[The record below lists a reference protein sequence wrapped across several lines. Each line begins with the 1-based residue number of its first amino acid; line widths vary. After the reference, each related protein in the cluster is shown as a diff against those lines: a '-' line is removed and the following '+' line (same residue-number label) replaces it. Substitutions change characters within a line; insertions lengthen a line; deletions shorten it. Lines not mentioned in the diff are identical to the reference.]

1 MSKALINIGTYPND
15 RSGDPIRTAF
25 SKINGNFTELY
36 NSEIPTQTGNGG
48 LYLSTDGVA
57 LHWSTVNPGT
67 TLPSDAAGF
76 LQNNGSGVL
85 NWVTQSLGNYVFTGD
100 TISNSINDDITLH
113 TNTHNWTFGSDGN
126 ITLPGAGYGIVFDTT
141 TAAAIN
147 VGMGALIL
155 TSPDINLEATDG
167 TTSASWQFQT
177 TGGVMF
183 PDSSIQTTAWTGSV
197 AYTSVTGT
205 PILAAVATSGS
216 YADLLNTPILA
227 AVATSG
233 SYADLL
239 NTPILATVATSG
251 SYADLLNT
259 PILAT
264 VATSGSYADLLN
276 TPILATVATS
286 GSYADLLNTPT
297 IPSLGNL
304 TIVDQTIAGNNINGD
319 IELTPNGNGYVST
332 PNLKLPVGSLV
343 QQSASIEVIV
353 ADLILD
359 IVVDYSTGDGDN
371 LNIGDYGLPNG
382 ISGSGTGWCVYQM
395 TTNPSPPL
403 QQEDIISGVNVPVFS
418 NVLFIGVGVYSNIVI
433 TDKTIPDPLVIPQPG
448 ETIYTVRPIV
458 NASLSISTL
467 ASTDISLVVG
477 VAGRVITHATI
488 APILSDIYDLGT
500 PTKRFKR
507 LWMGAGS
514 IYVQDETLGIDLRL
528 TAIDGN
534 FVVSGG
540 AGLSVGQF
548 TFHDNQLYIADSTRD
563 FIIGTTDATA
573 DVVFN
578 RPIRV
583 QTSAGVETFNVKRD
597 GRVEITVSNIPALDN
612 GALLINGS
620 STGTVTPVN
629 SAGGMIH
636 IIGNDD
642 RPSIITNDAFGTGV
656 FPLYVA
662 RQARGTS
669 DVPTATRNN
678 DVLSGYNASGY
689 TGTVYGPNS
698 TSLSSIQFQAT
709 EDFTNTSVGT
719 RVNFLVVP
727 TGEVNRIRAA
737 SIDSLGLKFTQA
749 GTGVTF
755 SDDTIQTT
763 AWTGSS
769 TQGTF
774 GNIQISGDT
783 ILNTVVG
790 NELYISTSDN
800 GGGVTLTADHF
811 YVRTTT
817 NSMPLFSVNPSGT
830 VDIHAPAWNSTTA
843 IVGIDAS
850 PGSNQLNTN
859 ISGVV
864 LQTTGLDG
872 TPSRVLNDGSSTYA
886 EWVGRRYNGTTET
899 PVGVNL
905 GDIIASLAAIPYLN
919 DNSFSITSTA
929 RIELVS
935 TEAQTPTHQGSNI
948 GFWTTPIGSN
958 TINKYLTISNLGVTF
973 EDGTSQ
979 NTAAIPM
986 TYLGT
991 AGGVATLG
999 LDGKVTTTQLPAGTS
1014 IYKGSWD
1021 ASTNDPILVNGTGDA
1036 GWEYSVSVAGAVDFG
1051 SGILTFYAGDY
1062 VIYNGTVWQRIPG
1075 TNSVSSFNG
1084 GIGAVIL
1091 SSSDVTT
1098 ALTYTPYN
1106 GTLNPNGYVNAAGAS
1121 AAAPVQSVFGRQGSV
1136 TLTTSD
1142 VTTVLTAG
1150 SVTNTMLVNSS
1161 LTVNGTSLSLGGSGT
1176 ITAAASTLTGT
1187 TLNSTVVN
1195 SSLTSV
1201 GLLSGLSVTATITGS
1216 VSGNSGTAT
1225 VLQNSRNINGVAFN
1239 GSADII
1245 THTAGTGISISG
1257 TQINNTGVLS
1267 INGSTGILTGIITTG
1282 DTGTVTN
1289 TMLAGGI
1296 ANSKLANSS
1305 ITIIAGAGL
1314 SGGGTVSLGGSV
1326 TLTATGAGVMS
1337 LTGGPNIIL
1346 SASTG
1351 AITINRIDGLQT
1363 VVTGNNASIYSLLA
1377 TDQYFGTIHSNTGA
1391 TTVTLPLGSSV
1402 AVGRQYVIKD
1412 EGGHAGNGS
1421 RRITVTASGSD
1432 TIDGGTTRAITSN
1445 YGALTTMWTGTRWSV
1460 I

>member
-1 MSKALINIGTYPND
+1 M
-15 RSGDPIRTAF
+15 
-25 SKINGNFTELY
+25 
-36 NSEIPTQTGNGG
+36 
-48 LYLSTDGVA
+48 
-57 LHWSTVNPGT
+57 
-67 TLPSDAAGF
+67 
-76 LQNNGSGVL
+76 
-85 NWVTQSLGNYVFTGD
+85 
-100 TISNSINDDITLH
+100 
-113 TNTHNWTFGSDGN
+113 
-126 ITLPGAGYGIVFDTT
+126 
-141 TAAAIN
+141 
-147 VGMGALIL
+147 
-155 TSPDINLEATDG
+155 
-167 TTSASWQFQT
+167 
-177 TGGVMF
+177 
-183 PDSSIQTTAWTGSV
+183 
-197 AYTSVTGT
+197 
-205 PILAAVATSGS
+205 ATSGS
-216 YADLLNTPILA
+216 YADLLNTP
-227 AVATSG
+227 T
-233 SYADLL
+233 
-239 NTPILATVATSG
+239 
-251 SYADLLNT
+251 
-259 PILAT
+259 
-264 VATSGSYADLLN
+264 
-276 TPILATVATS
+276 LATVATS

-304 TIVDQTIAGNNINGD
+304 TIIDQTISGNNINGD

-395 TTNPSPPL
+395 TTNPSPLL

-418 NVLFIGVGVYSNIVI
+418 NVLFIGVGIYANIVI

-477 VAGRVITHATI
+477 VDGRVITHATI

-514 IYVQDETLGIDLRL
+514 IYVQDEALGIDLRL

-534 FVVSGG
+534 FVVAGG

-563 FIIGTTDATA
+563 LIIGTTDATA

-583 QTSAGVETFNVKRD
+583 QTSAGVETFNVSRD
-597 GRVEITVSNIPALDN
+597 GRVEITVPSVPALDP

-620 STGTVTPVN
+620 STGTIPPVN
-629 SAGGMIH
+629 SAGGMLH
-636 IIGNDD
+636 IVGNDN

-727 TGEVNRIRAA
+727 TGAVNRIRAA

-755 SDDTIQTT
+755 SDDTMQTT

-774 GNIQISGDT
+774 GNIQISDDT

-886 EWVGRRYNGTTET
+886 EWVGRRYNGSTET

-905 GDIIASLAAIPYLN
+905 GDIITSLAAIPYLN
-919 DNSFSITSTA
+919 DNSFSITATA

-935 TEAQTPTHQGSNI
+935 TESQTPTHQGSNI

-979 NTAAIPM
+979 NTSAIPM

-999 LDGKVTTTQLPAGTS
+999 LDGKVTTTQLPSGTS

-1051 SGILTFYAGDY
+1051 SGIITFYAGDY

-1084 GIGAVIL
+1084 RIGAVLL

-1150 SVTNTMLVNSS
+1150 SITNTMLVNSS
-1161 LTVNGTSLSLGGSGT
+1161 LTVNGTSISLGGSGT
-1176 ITAAASTLTGT
+1176 VTAAASTLTGT

-1225 VLQNSRNINGVAFN
+1225 VLHNSRNINGVAFN

-1267 INGSTGILTGIITTG
+1267 INGSIGILTGIITTG

-1326 TLTATGAGVMS
+1326 TLTATGAGTGVAS

-1391 TTVTLPLGSSV
+1391 TTVVLPIGSSV